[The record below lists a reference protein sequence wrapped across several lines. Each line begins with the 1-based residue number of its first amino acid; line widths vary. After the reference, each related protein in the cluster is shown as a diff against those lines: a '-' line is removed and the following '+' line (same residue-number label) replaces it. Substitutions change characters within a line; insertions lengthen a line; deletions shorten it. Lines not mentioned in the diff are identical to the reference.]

1 MMRARLL
8 ASAEVLAWVAVSFTI
23 FLGLR
28 VGSIFLNLVNPAQCN
43 ESCGAG
49 SQVISL
55 ALINYGLG
63 WFPMVLLHFVRLARA
78 SGERWFL
85 VHTVVVVAAHVVAM
99 VIVIRIFAEY
109 GDADTRSSI
118 LAGGAAF
125 FDVLTGGLLLGGSLL
140 PRDAQSGQEP
150 GTS

>member
-8 ASAEVLAWVAVSFTI
+8 SGAEVLGWIAVSFTV

-49 SQVISL
+49 GQVIPL
-55 ALINYGLG
+55 ALMTFGLG
-63 WFPMVLLHFVRLARA
+63 WFPMVLVHFVRVARGSA
-78 SGERWFL
+78 ERWFV

-125 FDVLTGGLLLGGSLL
+125 FDVLTGVLLLGGTLL
-140 PRDAQSGQEP
+140 RPRAEGEQEA